1 MVGST
6 SVEEALSEGE
16 RALARGAWAEAHG
29 WFDAV
34 LGRGEDPAALEGLSW
49 VHWWQGD
56 LERCL
61 AARERAY
68 REHRSAGDRRG
79 AARVA
84 LWIGDDHL
92 WYRGSPALA
101 EGWFAR
107 ARRLLDGLAE
117 CPEHGWLAVFDAHVA
132 LDGGD
137 LDAARTLAVE
147 AQRLGRSHGVVGLEM
162 FGVATEGMVRLEQ
175 GAHAAGLRCLDEA
188 TAAAL
193 AGDYEDLAPAAW
205 SCCLLLSACEQVRDD
220 ERGAQWCPEILA
232 FSRRVGAEFL
242 SGNCRSYH
250 GSVLTRAGRWAEAE
264 DELVAAAGQLAGGPA
279 TLHRDALARLGELR
293 RRQGRHEQARRSFEG
308 AGEQWRAQAGLAAL
322 RLAEGDAD
330 GAAESIE
337 RALRQLA
344 PASPRRA
351 DPLEVGVRIRL
362 ALGDLDA
369 AAGHTETLAAMAEAV
384 ATRPLHAA
392 ALLCEARVAV
402 ASEDVHA
409 AIRHYADAVA
419 TFERSGAPFEAAQAR
434 LEMAAALA
442 AAARVRL
449 AQEEA
454 RRAQAAL
461 EELGAASEVDRAAAL
476 LAGPAG
482 DDPAS
487 TSGPLTPRQ
496 VEVLRLAAEGHTER
510 EIAERLVLSEHT
522 VHRHLANIYTRLG
535 CSSRAAAVSQASRLG
550 LL

>member
-6 SVEEALSEGE
+6 SHEEALAEGD
-16 RALARGAWAEAHG
+16 RALARGAWAEARS

-34 LGRGEDPAALEGLSW
+34 LADGADPAALEGLSW

-56 LERCL
+56 LARCL
-61 AARERAY
+61 AVRERAY
-68 REHRSAGDRRG
+68 RGYRSAGQRRG

-101 EGWFAR
+101 DGWFAR
-107 ARRLLDGLAE
+107 ARRLLDGLTA
-117 CPEHGWLAVFDAHVA
+117 CPEHGWLAAFDAHVA

-137 LDAARTLAVE
+137 LDTARTLADE
-147 AQRLGRSHGVVGLEM
+147 AQRVGQAHGVVGLEM
-162 FGVATEGMVRLEQ
+162 FGLATEGMVRLEQ
-175 GAHAAGLRCLDEA
+175 GQHAEGLHRLDEA

-193 AGDYEDLAPAAW
+193 AAEYEALAPAAW
-205 SCCLLLSACEQVRDD
+205 ACCLLLSACEQVRDD

-232 FSRRVGAEFL
+232 FSHRVGAAFL

-250 GSVLTRAGRWAEAE
+250 GSVLMRAGRWAEAE
-264 DELVAAAGQLAGGPA
+264 DELVAAVGQLAGGPA

-293 RRQGRHEQARRSFEG
+293 GRQGRREEARRSFED
-308 AGEQWRAQAGLAAL
+308 AGEHWRAQAGLAAL
-322 RLAEGDAD
+322 RLAEGDAG
-330 GAAESIE
+330 GAAEGVE
-337 RALRQLA
+337 RALRQL
-344 PASPRRA
+344 PPDSPRRA
-351 DPLEVGVRIRL
+351 DALEVGVAVRL
-362 ALGDLDA
+362 ALADLDG
-369 AAGHTETLAAMAEAV
+369 AAGDTETLRRIAERMP
-384 ATRPLHAA
+384 TRPLHAA
-392 ALLCEARVAV
+392 ALRCEARVAV
-402 ASEDVHA
+402 ASDDVHA
-409 AIRHYADAVA
+409 AIRRYADAVA

-442 AAARVRL
+442 AASRVRL
-449 AQEEA
+449 AREEA
-454 RRAQAAL
+454 RGAREAL

-476 LAGPAG
+476 LAGLAG